1 MREIVRTISNLV
13 PMSLTILYLFEMI
26 LAKESIQG
34 KRASGG
40 SSASI
45 LSEDTNLQLKSF
57 PTPSRVIRTWVLA

>member
-57 PTPSRVIRTWVLA
+57 PSRVIRTWVLA